1 MKAAASAAMQI
12 RPTVRAAL
20 VCLGKVERTQFARNM
35 LVCFVFLPSSS
46 FLVQQ
51 LSCHTRDL
59 RLETVLRDILQPEFH
74 EYSNV
79 AIFAL
84 VPSILSQ
91 V

>member
-12 RPTVRAAL
+12 RPTERAAL

-35 LVCFVFLPSSS
+35 LVSFLFFLPSSS

-59 RLETVLRDILQPEFH
+59 RLEMVLQDILQP
-74 EYSNV
+74 
-79 AIFAL
+79 
-84 VPSILSQ
+84 
-91 V
+91 